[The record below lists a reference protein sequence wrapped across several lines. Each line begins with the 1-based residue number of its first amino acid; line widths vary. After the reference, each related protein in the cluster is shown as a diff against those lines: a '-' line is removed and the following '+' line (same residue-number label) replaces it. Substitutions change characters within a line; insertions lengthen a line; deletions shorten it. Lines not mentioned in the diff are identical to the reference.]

1 MRAWPLWLAAL
12 WWGGMS
18 AVSFVVVPT
27 LFARLGPAVAGPVAA
42 QLFALQSTGVIVV
55 GLVLLLWLRQQ
66 RRRVQA
72 QDIGPLMGT
81 MALVLLA
88 MLAALLQEFA
98 VAERIVSARSTGGDL
113 RLWHGL
119 GSALVFLQWLC
130 GAWVFKRL
138 IRNAF

>member
-1 MRAWPLWLAAL
+1 MRTWPLWLAAL

-42 QLFALQSTGVIVV
+42 ELFALQSTGVILV
-55 GLVLLLWLRQQ
+55 GLALLLWLRQQ
-66 RRRVQA
+66 RRRGDA
-72 QDIGPLMGT
+72 REFGALMVT
-81 MALVLLA
+81 MAGVLLA

-138 IRNAF
+138 SRSAF

>member
-66 RRRVQA
+66 RRLVQV

-119 GSALVFLQWLC
+119 GSASVFLQWLC

>member
-42 QLFALQSTGVIVV
+42 QLFALQSTGVIVM
-55 GLVLLLWLRQQ
+55 GLSLLLWLRQQ

-138 IRNAF
+138 SRSAC

>member
-27 LFARLGPAVAGPVAA
+27 LFARLGPPVAGPVAA
-42 QLFALQSTGVIVV
+42 QLFAVQSSGVIVV
-55 GLVLLLWLRQQ
+55 GLALLLWLRQQ
-66 RRRVQA
+66 RQRAQA
-72 QDIGPLMGT
+72 QDMGPLMGT

-138 IRNAF
+138 IRSAF

>member
-55 GLVLLLWLRQQ
+55 GLALLMWLRQQ
-66 RRRVQA
+66 RRRVPA

-119 GSALVFLQWLC
+119 GSALVFVQWLC

-138 IRNAF
+138 IRSAF

>member
-18 AVSFVVVPT
+18 AVTFVVVPT
-27 LFARLGPAVAGPVAA
+27 LFARLGPPVAGPVAA
-42 QLFALQSTGVIVV
+42 QLFAVQSSGVIVV
-55 GLVLLLWLRQQ
+55 GLALLLWLRQQ
-66 RRRVQA
+66 RQRAQA
-72 QDIGPLMGT
+72 QDMGPLMGT

-138 IRNAF
+138 IRSAF

>member
-27 LFARLGPAVAGPVAA
+27 LFARLGPPVAGPVAA
-42 QLFALQSTGVIVV
+42 QLFAVQSSGVIVV
-55 GLVLLLWLRQQ
+55 GLALLLWLRQQ
-66 RRRVQA
+66 RQRAQA
-72 QDIGPLMGT
+72 QDMGPLMGT

-130 GAWVFKRL
+130 GAWVFRRL
-138 IRNAF
+138 IRSAF